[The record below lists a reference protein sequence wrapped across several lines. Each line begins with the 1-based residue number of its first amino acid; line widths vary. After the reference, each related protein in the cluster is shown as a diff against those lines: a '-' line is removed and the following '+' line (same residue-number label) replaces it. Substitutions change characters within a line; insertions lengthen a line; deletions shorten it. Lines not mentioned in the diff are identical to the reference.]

1 MIEANACGTP
11 VAGYPVTGP
20 IDVVKNG
27 VNGYLDNDLKQA
39 IEQAQKVDPKSCI
52 AYSKKYSWD
61 DVASNFISTISTA
74 NP

>member
-52 AYSKKYSWD
+52 GYSKKYSWD

>member
-52 AYSKKYSWD
+52 AFSKKYSWD

>member
-27 VNGYLDNDLKQA
+27 VNGFLDNNLKQA
-39 IEQAQKVDPKSCI
+39 IEQAKKIDPKSCI

-61 DVASNFISTISTA
+61 EVASNFISTITTA